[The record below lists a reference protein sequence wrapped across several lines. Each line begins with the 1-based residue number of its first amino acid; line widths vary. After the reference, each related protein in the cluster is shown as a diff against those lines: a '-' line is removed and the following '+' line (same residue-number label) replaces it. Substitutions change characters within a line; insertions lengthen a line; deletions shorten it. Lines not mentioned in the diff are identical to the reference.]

1 MNNEEHYDLDL
12 ERMILSSCLLGGGEV
27 YANIAGDIEIK
38 DFSLKAHQDI
48 FKAIV
53 SCVNAGEPI
62 GLSFLKINIQTFF
75 RFLKQYLASYTD
87 VEI

>member
-38 DFSLKAHQDI
+38 DFSLKVHQDI

-62 GLSFLKINIQTFF
+62 GLSF
-75 RFLKQYLASYTD
+75 
-87 VEI
+87 

>member
-48 FKAIV
+48 F
-53 SCVNAGEPI
+53 
-62 GLSFLKINIQTFF
+62 
-75 RFLKQYLASYTD
+75 
-87 VEI
+87 